1 MHITLQTQREDD
13 TRPAPRSLQF
23 HFGKRYKKFCG
34 QEKVDRRCN
43 DGRLKSEFSER
54 RDCLQNKKQVTEG
67 QAQGSDKQQQD
78 DNVEHRTPG
87 KNRLHRDRL
96 AAHGGKQGPVGFIIN
111 MYHCSYI
118 THHCFSYSREDNI
131 VNYKSEVAFLFLI

>member
-13 TRPAPRSLQF
+13 TGLPRGVYNSTSANAT
-23 HFGKRYKKFCG
+23 KNSG

>member
-13 TRPAPRSLQF
+13 TGLPRGVYNSTLANTT
-23 HFGKRYKKFCG
+23 KNSG

-87 KNRLHRDRL
+87 KNRLQRDRL